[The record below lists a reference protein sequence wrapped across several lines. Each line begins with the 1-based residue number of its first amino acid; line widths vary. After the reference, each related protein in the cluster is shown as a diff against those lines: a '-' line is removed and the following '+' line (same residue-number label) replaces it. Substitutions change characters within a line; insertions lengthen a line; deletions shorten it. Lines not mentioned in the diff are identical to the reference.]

1 MLKDRGEIVF
11 PQYCFAH
18 TLHESINGLTQIA
31 RKQTQK
37 TGANSLN
44 RNSLGVDSKISLYN
58 TNSNPSKT

>member
-18 TLHESINGLTQIA
+18 TLHESINGLTKIA
-31 RKQTQK
+31 RIKTQK
-37 TGANSLN
+37 TRANSLN
-44 RNSLGVDSKISLYN
+44 RNSLGVDSKVNFYN